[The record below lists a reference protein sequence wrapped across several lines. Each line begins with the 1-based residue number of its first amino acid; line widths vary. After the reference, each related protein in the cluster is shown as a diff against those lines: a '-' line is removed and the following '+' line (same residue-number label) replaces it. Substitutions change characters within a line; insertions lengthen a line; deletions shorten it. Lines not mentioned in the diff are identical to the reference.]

1 MFHAVIHLEAIILNR
16 VLEALLVITIA
27 LLHVTQRL
35 LALIFSDKRRTL
47 IQYVTADG
55 RLEVRPAAQ
64 IINMLLLFPRSPHE
78 SDLCE
83 VLAVRLLPPGAH
95 LEHLLHDLEVVA
107 PADIE
112 TLELDTRGGMVLLH
126 MLD

>member
-1 MFHAVIHLEAIILNR
+1 LFHAVIHFEAIILNR
-16 VLEALLVITIA
+16 VLETLLVITIT
-27 LLHVTQRL
+27 LLHGTQRL

-47 IQYVTADG
+47 IQYVSADS
-55 RLEVRPAAQ
+55 RLEVGPTAQ

-78 SDLCE
+78 SHFCE
-83 VLAVRLLPPGAH
+83 VLVVRLLPPGAR

-112 TLELDTRGGMVLLH
+112 TLELDTRGGVVLLH
-126 MLD
+126 MLH